1 MADGGSN
8 SIADQDTVS
17 FNSIDP
23 VPEHDL
29 TSDSA
34 PGYLGL
40 FDLKNARTNRIGI
53 NAHRVRVNTGS
64 RYEQE
69 PPKEQKKVAEKP
81 KDGQDKPQQA
91 KKEKKKGTI

>member
-40 FDLKNARTNRIGI
+40 FDLKNARPKPISKEGKADAGETKTKGKTLSDQSTSGI
-53 NAHRVRVNTGS
+53 F
-64 RYEQE
+64 
-69 PPKEQKKVAEKP
+69 
-81 KDGQDKPQQA
+81 
-91 KKEKKKGTI
+91 I